1 MYYRS
6 SLFVGLCFVN
16 QCLTFLFKFLF
27 VLHLFDRGGAT
38 CTALLTKVDFFLIMF
53 IMFVSQKR
61 LSLILKTFLL
71 IEYNVT
77 SVAASKLVCLM
88 MLIIVNSK
96 TLTCEY

>member
-53 IMFVSQKR
+53 ISQNR
-61 LSLILKTFLL
+61 LSLILKAFLL

-96 TLTCEY
+96 ALTREY